1 MSLFSKLKGLVG
13 KADVALDPRLR
24 AEPEPATEGPASAL
38 MLYSEQCPSCE
49 RVLIC
54 LLADMPVMSIC
65 CFCRKPL
72 PRTVTGVV
80 Q

>member
-1 MSLFSKLKGLVG
+1 MSLLSRLKGLLG
-13 KADVALDPRLR
+13 KAPAPS
-24 AEPEPATEGPASAL
+24 AEPEEAPTLNTL

-54 LLADMPVMSIC
+54 LVADMAVMSIC
-65 CFCRKPL
+65 CFCRRPL